1 MKSIAVQSVDH
12 GVAEPEGRCREGV
25 DHSGVDV
32 GVVPEGDCAIVHQ
45 VVPCHLLFSKDQG
58 KVLCVGHVL
67 HDGAHDLTSFL
78 KKVTFTD
85 YLTDS

>member
-12 GVAEPEGRCREGV
+12 GVAEPEGRCGEGV
-25 DHSGVDV
+25 DHGGVDV
-32 GVVPEGDCAIVHQ
+32 GVVPEGDGAIVRQ
-45 VVPCHLLFSKDQG
+45 VVSCHLVSKDQG

-78 KKVTFTD
+78 KKVTVTN